1 MITAV
6 SNSRIGHNSQWSTFI
21 LCSVQTGNMC
31 NKAISLIIIGHGWPL
46 NYYFI
51 YEVITM
57 MVIAVILVSFAL
69 PKSSEKKRLPADSEH
84 PKTHATDS
92 VSSEKQLPVT

>member
-1 MITAV
+1 
-6 SNSRIGHNSQWSTFI
+6 
-21 LCSVQTGNMC
+21 
-31 NKAISLIIIGHGWPL
+31 
-46 NYYFI
+46 
-51 YEVITM
+51 M

-69 PKSSEKKRLPADSEH
+69 PKSSEKKRLPDSEH